1 MSYAKRLE
9 FLEGYRQ
16 LCEETKCYVDTG
28 YGHPL
33 YVMAIL
39 YPVDKA
45 FEKTM
50 EKLEIDIG

>member
-9 FLEGYRQ
+9 FLEGYRK
-16 LCEETKCYVDTG
+16 LCEKTKCYVDTG

-33 YVMAIL
+33 YVQSIL
-39 YPVDKA
+39 YPVDRD

-50 EKLEIDIG
+50 EKLEADIG